1 MPKFAAGELEKY
13 VIAIFEAVGSSP
25 VEASTVGQHLIDAN
39 LTGHD
44 SHGVLRV
51 PQYIKAVQSGK
62 VMLNARPN
70 VISETDSTATL
81 DGQNGFGQ
89 VIATEAMTL
98 AVRKAQQCGI
108 SAVAFCNS
116 YHSGRI
122 ASYIKIAAAAGW
134 PRILCPSRS
143 LRAMVTRSC
152 WTLRPAWRRK
162 AKSAI
167 ITKKGNRSRWAG

>member
-122 ASYIKIAAAAGW
+122 ASYIKIAAAAGLVGVVVGNGGGGGELVA
-134 PRILCPSRS
+134 PFGGLAGG
-143 LRAMVTRSC
+143 RA
-152 WTLRPAWRRK
+152 
-162 AKSAI
+162 
-167 ITKKGNRSRWAG
+167 TKPLSIAGA